1 MMQQFL
7 LQISQSPIPVPLE
20 ILGLCQQRLH
30 VLTVIMQKEGLKFAS
45 IMHGGTLCGDSFF
58 SSVDAGV
65 LCGQIGGYFTN
76 NSEIISGEPGSGPIF
91 IELLECTLED
101 TDVLNCP
108 SFSPLGLVNCD
119 HSFDV
124 SIRCKGK
131 SDLYS

>member
-1 MMQQFL
+1 M
-7 LQISQSPIPVPLE
+7 PTETP
-20 ILGLCQQRLH
+20 C
-30 VLTVIMQKEGLKFAS
+30 TDCDYAEGRVEVCINNAW
-45 IMHGGTLCGDSFF
+45 GTLCGDSFF

-91 IELLECTLED
+91 IERLECTLED

-131 SDLYS
+131 SDLYL